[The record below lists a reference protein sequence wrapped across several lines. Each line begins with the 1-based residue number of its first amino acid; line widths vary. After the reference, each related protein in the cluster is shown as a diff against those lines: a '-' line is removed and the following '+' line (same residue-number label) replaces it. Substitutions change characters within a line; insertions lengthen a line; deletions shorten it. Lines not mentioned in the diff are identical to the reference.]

1 MEERED
7 DGTLDNI
14 IQEVIH
20 LHIFQMEEEHEK
32 DDRIAQKNKKIIKFK
47 IRFKNDK
54 QRLHVT
60 PSAFLLYLYRS

>member
-32 DDRIAQKNKKIIKFK
+32 DDRIAQKNKKNIKFK
-47 IRFKNDK
+47 I
-54 QRLHVT
+54 
-60 PSAFLLYLYRS
+60 